1 MAGLRNNKMTTNPPT
16 TFNIDHYVVGA
27 SRVFVIA
34 EIGNNHQGDV
44 EMAKQLVDASIE
56 AGADCV
62 KFQLRNRE
70 ALYRCRADG
79 LNTEDLG
86 AEYIQD
92 LLNKVEL
99 TLQQH
104 REVREYCRQRAIT
117 YICTPWD
124 EPSVDA
130 LASMDVPALKIASAD
145 LCNPY
150 LIEKAASL
158 GVPLILST
166 GMSFEY
172 EITRAIGHLND
183 LGVQFALLHCNST
196 YPAPES
202 DIQLPYIKRLKELH
216 PIIGYSGHE
225 RGVAITL
232 AAVALG
238 ACIIERHITL
248 DRQLEGPDHLAS
260 LEPAEFKQMV
270 AGIRSIEQALEW
282 EGPARH
288 VSQGELLN
296 RENLAKSVVA
306 ANSIMAGEVFTEA
319 SFKVAS
325 PGQGL
330 APYRLPEL
338 LGKSSFRD
346 LAAGDFLF
354 ASDIEGRVANRRG
367 YQFPIKWGI
376 PVRYHDFRLFA
387 QMVEPDLFEFH
398 LSYRDLS
405 VDPRPYLYETDCTR
419 LVVHAPELFE
429 DSELLDLAS
438 DDAAYR
444 HRSIRNMQRVVDAT
458 LAIAPFFP
466 RADSLLIVG
475 NVGGFSADAP
485 FPFEHRKALYARF
498 HDACKE
504 IRWGRTELIP
514 QNMAPF
520 PWHFGGQRHQNIF
533 MMPEELAEQAKTYGL
548 RLCLDLAHLQMTCN
562 HFRLDFQ
569 QALELLLPFAAH
581 LHVADAAGINGEGV
595 VIGTGDVNWPAVWGT
610 ICAAN
615 GVSFIP
621 EVWQGHKDHG
631 AGFWHALNMLHDIFK
646 KKL

>member
-1 MAGLRNNKMTTNPPT
+1 MNETSRPY
-16 TFNIDHYVVGA
+16 TFTIDGHVIGGD
-27 SRVFVIA
+27 RVFVIA
-34 EIGNNHQGDV
+34 EIGNNHQGDLV
-44 EMAKQLVDASIE
+44 MAKRLVDVAIE

-70 ALYRCRADG
+70 ALYRSRADG
-79 LNTEDLG
+79 SVAEDLG

-92 LLNKVEL
+92 LLKKVEI
-99 TLQQH
+99 TLAQH
-104 REVREYCRQRAIT
+104 SELREYCRQCGVT
-117 YICTPWD
+117 YMCTPWD

-130 LASMDVPALKIASAD
+130 LASMDIPAMKLASAD

-150 LIEKAASL
+150 LIAKAASV

-166 GMSFEY
+166 GMSY
-172 EITRAIGHLND
+172 EHEIVRAIDQLKA
-183 LGVQFALLHCNST
+183 LGIPFAMLHCNSA

-202 DIQLPYIKRLKELH
+202 DIQLPYIARLRQLH
-216 PIIGYSGHE
+216 PVIGYSGHE
-225 RGVAITL
+225 RGTAISI

-238 ACIIERHITL
+238 ARIVERHITL
-248 DRQLEGPDHLAS
+248 DRSLEGPDHLAS
-260 LEPAEFKQMV
+260 LEPAEFKNLV
-270 AGIRSIEQALEW
+270 DCIRNVEQALRW
-282 EGPARH
+282 EGPTRQ

-306 ANSIMAGEVFTEA
+306 LHAIEVGQVFTEDC
-319 SFKVAS
+319 FRVAS

-338 LGKSSFRD
+338 IGKISRRSISQ
-346 LAAGDFLF
+346 GEFLYE
-354 ASDIEGRVANRRG
+354 SDITGQGLAKQQ
-367 YQFPIKWGI
+367 YTFPIKWGI
-376 PVRYHDFRLFA
+376 PVRYHDFADFA
-387 QMVEPDLFEFH
+387 QRVEPDLFEFH

-405 VDPRPYLYETDCTR
+405 VDPAQYLHATKCTR

-429 DSELLDLAS
+429 NSELLDLSS

-444 HRSIRNMQRVVDAT
+444 LRSIQNLQRVVDAT

-466 RADSLLIVG
+466 MADSLLIVG

-485 FPFEHRKALYARF
+485 FPLEHREELYARF
-498 HDACKE
+498 HEACKQ

-533 MMPEELAEQAKTYGL
+533 MMPEELAYEAKTYGL

-569 QALELLLPFAAH
+569 QALELLLPYTAH
-581 LHVADAAGINGEGV
+581 LHVSDAMGTNGEGV
-595 VIGTGDVNWPAVWGT
+595 EIGKGDICWFLT
-610 ICAAN
+610 IRKIFSKTA
-615 GVSFIP
+615 VSFIP
-621 EVWQGHKDHG
+621 EVWQGHKDQG
-631 AGFWHALNMLHDIFK
+631 DGFWQTLKFLEKNK
-646 KKL
+646 NNQ

>member
-1 MAGLRNNKMTTNPPT
+1 MKETQVPS
-16 TFNIDHYVVGA
+16 TFTIDKHIIGGE
-27 SRVFVIA
+27 RVFVIA
-34 EIGNNHQGDV
+34 EIGNNHQGDLAL
-44 EMAKQLVDASIE
+44 AKRLVDAAIE

-70 ALYRCRADG
+70 ALYRSRADG
-79 LNTEDLG
+79 SVAEDLG

-99 TLQQH
+99 TLAQH
-104 REVREYCRQRAIT
+104 RELRDYCRQRGVT
-117 YICTPWD
+117 YMCTPWD

-130 LASMDVPALKIASAD
+130 LASMDVPAMKLASAD

-150 LIEKAASL
+150 LIAKAASV

-166 GMSFEY
+166 GMSY
-172 EITRAIGHLND
+172 EHEIVRAIDQLKA
-183 LGVQFALLHCNST
+183 LGVPFGMLHCNSA
-196 YPAPES
+196 YPAPET
-202 DIQLPYIKRLKELH
+202 DIQLPYIASLRQLH
-216 PIIGYSGHE
+216 PVIGYSGHE
-225 RGVAITL
+225 RGTAITI

-248 DRQLEGPDHLAS
+248 DRGLEGPDHLAS
-260 LEPAEFKQMV
+260 LEPAEFKGLV
-270 AGIRSIEQALEW
+270 DGIRSVEQALRW
-282 EGPARH
+282 DGPARH

-306 ANSIMAGEVFTEA
+306 QQAIKVGQVFAEDC
-319 SFKVAS
+319 FRVAS

-338 LGKSSFRD
+338 IGKIAHRPI
-346 LAAGDFLF
+346 AQGDFLYE
-354 ASDIEGRVANRRG
+354 SDITGQTAAKRQ
-367 YQFPIKWGI
+367 YSFPVKWGI
-376 PVRYHDFRLFA
+376 PVRYHDFADFA
-387 QMVEPDLFEFH
+387 QRVEPDLFEFH

-405 VDPRPYLYETDCTR
+405 VDPAPYLHATQCTR

-429 DSELLDLAS
+429 NSELLDLSSA
-438 DDAAYR
+438 DAAYR
-444 HRSIRNMQRVVDAT
+444 TRSIQNLQRVVDAT

-466 RADSLLIVG
+466 KADSLLIVG

-485 FPFEHRKALYARF
+485 FPFEHREELYARF
-498 HDACKE
+498 HDACKQ

-533 MMPEELAEQAKTYGL
+533 MMPEELAYQAKTYGL

-569 QALELLLPFAAH
+569 HALELLLPYTAH
-581 LHVADAAGINGEGV
+581 LHVSDAAGTNGEGV
-595 VIGTGDVNWPAVWGT
+595 VMGTGDVQWGPAWRAIT
-610 ICAAN
+610 AAR

-621 EVWQGHKDHG
+621 EVWQGHKDQG
-631 AGFWHALNMLHDIFK
+631 SGFWHALSYLSI
-646 KKL
+646 LA

>member
-1 MAGLRNNKMTTNPPT
+1 MNKTTVSS
-16 TFNIDHYVVGA
+16 TFTIDGHVIGGE
-27 SRVFVIA
+27 RVFIIA
-34 EIGNNHQGDV
+34 EIGNNHQGDLAV
-44 EMAKQLVDASIE
+44 AKHLVDAAIE
-56 AGADCV
+56 SGADCV

-70 ALYRCRADG
+70 ALYRSRADG
-79 LNTEDLG
+79 SVAEDLG

-99 TLQQH
+99 TLSQH
-104 REVREYCRQRAIT
+104 RELRGYCRQRKVT
-117 YICTPWD
+117 YMCTPWD

-130 LASMDVPALKIASAD
+130 LASMDVPAMKLASAD

-150 LIEKAASL
+150 LIAKAASV

-166 GMSFEY
+166 GMSY
-172 EITRAIGHLND
+172 EHEIVRAIKQLIA
-183 LGVQFALLHCNST
+183 LGTPFGMLHCNSA

-202 DIQLPYIKRLKELH
+202 DIQLPYIRRLKQLH
-216 PIIGYSGHE
+216 PVIGYSGHE
-225 RGVAITL
+225 RGTAITI

-238 ACIIERHITL
+238 ARIVERHITL
-248 DRQLEGPDHLAS
+248 DRGLEGPDHLAS
-260 LEPAEFKQMV
+260 LEPAEFKNLV
-270 AGIRSIEQALEW
+270 DGIRGVEQALRW

-306 ANSIMAGEVFTEA
+306 QRPIQNGQVFSEDC
-319 SFKVAS
+319 FRVAS

-338 LGKSSFRD
+338 IGKKAQR
-346 LAAGDFLF
+346 LIAQGDFLYE
-354 ASDIEGRVANRRG
+354 SDITGLGVAKKQ
-367 YQFPIKWGI
+367 YSFPVKWGI
-376 PVRYHDFRLFA
+376 PVRYHDFADFA
-387 QMVEPDLFEFH
+387 QRVDPDLFEFH

-405 VDPRPYLYETDCTR
+405 VDPANYLHATQCTR

-429 DSELLDLAS
+429 NSELLDLSSGDAS
-438 DDAAYR
+438 YR
-444 HRSIRNMQRVVDAT
+444 TRSIQNLQRVVDAT

-466 RADSLLIVG
+466 KADALLIVG

-485 FPFEHRKALYARF
+485 LPVEHREELYKRF
-498 HDACKE
+498 HDACKK

-533 MMPEELAEQAKTYGL
+533 MMPEELAHQAKTYGL

-569 QALELLLPFAAH
+569 QALELLLPYTTH
-581 LHVADAAGINGEGV
+581 LHVSDAAGTNGEGV
-595 VIGTGDVNWPAVWGT
+595 VMGTGDVAWPQVWSS
-610 ICAAN
+610 ICATPC
-615 GVSFIP
+615 VSFIP

-631 AGFWHALNMLHDIFK
+631 AGFWCALDMLKTIENGSYLLK
-646 KKL
+646 VNI